1 MGHPSGP
8 SARRQPRQRGT
19 CLYEWW
25 HGTMLITPAV
35 IALLRMCAAVSAA
48 PGPAA
53 GCDWS
58 SFAALASAVE
68 IACADDASDAE
79 TSLALLANRVDAA
92 TSDACDLAIASL
104 RADPCSQSLHYLSR
118 RNPAAGDVGRPPIGP
133 IARLLANVA
142 CEQYADALRERGWD
156 DMETLKRASW
166 LDLVNIGMKPGH
178 ARRFYA
184 ELHRTR
190 EG

>member
-1 MGHPSGP
+1 M
-8 SARRQPRQRGT
+8 AAQR
-19 CLYEWW
+19 
-25 HGTMLITPAV
+25 HGTMLTMPAAAV
-35 IALLRMCAAVSAA
+35 ALLTVCVTASAA
-48 PGPAA
+48 PAA

-58 SFAALASAVE
+58 SLAALASAVD
-68 IACADDASDAE
+68 IACDAE
-79 TSLALLANRVDAA
+79 ADAEPSLATLANRVDAA
-92 TSDACDLAIASL
+92 TSDACALAIASL

-118 RNPAAGDVGRPPIGP
+118 RNAAAGDVGRPAIGP

-184 ELHRTR
+184 ELHGTR

>member
-1 MGHPSGP
+1 M
-8 SARRQPRQRGT
+8 
-19 CLYEWW
+19 
-25 HGTMLITPAV
+25 
-35 IALLRMCAAVSAA
+35 
-48 PGPAA
+48 
-53 GCDWS
+53 
-58 SFAALASAVE
+58 LASAVD
-68 IACADDASDAE
+68 IACAASDAE
-79 TSLALLANRVDAA
+79 STVQSTSLAMLANRVDAA
-92 TSDACDLAIASL
+92 TSDACALAIASL

-118 RNPAAGDVGRPPIGP
+118 HNAAAGDVGRPVGP

-184 ELHRTR
+184 ELHGTR

>member
-1 MGHPSGP
+1 MAAGVGP
-8 SARRQPRQRGT
+8 RRLRGGAGAQASSTRRHSNAVGPLCATGRGLGSEARSR
-19 CLYEWW
+19 
-25 HGTMLITPAV
+25 
-35 IALLRMCAAVSAA
+35 CAALSSPRTFHIRRRPARWA
-48 PGPAA
+48 THRGRQHDAAA
-53 GCDWS
+53 G
-58 SFAALASAVE
+58 
-68 IACADDASDAE
+68 
-79 TSLALLANRVDAA
+79 
-92 TSDACDLAIASL
+92 
-104 RADPCSQSLHYLSR
+104 
-118 RNPAAGDVGRPPIGP
+118 GVGRPATGP

-184 ELHRTR
+184 ELHGTR

>member
-1 MGHPSGP
+1 M
-8 SARRQPRQRGT
+8 AAQR
-19 CLYEWW
+19 
-25 HGTMLITPAV
+25 HGTMLTMPAAAV
-35 IALLRMCAAVSAA
+35 ALLTVCVAASAA
-48 PGPAA
+48 PAA

-58 SFAALASAVE
+58 SLAALASAVD
-68 IACADDASDAE
+68 IACAATSPASDAE
-79 TSLALLANRVDAA
+79 TSLATLANRVDAA
-92 TSDACDLAIASL
+92 TSDACALAIASL
-104 RADPCSQSLHYLSR
+104 RADPCSQSLLYLSR
-118 RNPAAGDVGRPPIGP
+118 RNAAAGDVGRPAIGP

-178 ARRFYA
+178 ARRFYE
-184 ELHRTR
+184 ELHGTR

>member
-1 MGHPSGP
+1 M
-8 SARRQPRQRGT
+8 AAQR
-19 CLYEWW
+19 
-25 HGTMLITPAV
+25 HGTMLTMPAAAV
-35 IALLRMCAAVSAA
+35 ALLTVCVAASAA
-48 PGPAA
+48 PAA

-58 SFAALASAVE
+58 SLAALASAVD
-68 IACADDASDAE
+68 IACAE
-79 TSLALLANRVDAA
+79 TSLATLANRVDAA
-92 TSDACDLAIASL
+92 TSDACALAIASL

-118 RNPAAGDVGRPPIGP
+118 RNAAAGDVGRPAIGP
-133 IARLLANVA
+133 IARLLASVA

-184 ELHRTR
+184 ELHGTR